1 MQRPMRLSLAKG
13 SSKNAMMMSLRV
25 RCDISMFNLCVRA
38 QICLLLCS
46 SFSLFSFKF
55 GTKIRRRK
63 TRITAADS
71 VFARDAMGER
81 SAARD
86 ISSDRSRKEQAELD
100 RLIASAVRQARE
112 YDKERAHRRSAI
124 QLAALV
130 LIALLVMCLFGRQFK
145 LFEDSTK
152 HFSKVFHL

>member
-1 MQRPMRLSLAKG
+1 MCKSSNLFAFVLLFLSFL
-13 SSKNAMMMSLRV
+13 SSNS
-25 RCDISMFNLCVRA
+25 RA
-38 QICLLLCS
+38 
-46 SFSLFSFKF
+46 
-55 GTKIRRRK
+55 KIRRRK
-63 TRITAADS
+63 TRITAADPL
-71 VFARDAMGER
+71 FARDAMGER

>member
-1 MQRPMRLSLAKG
+1 MCKSSNLFAFVLLFLSFL
-13 SSKNAMMMSLRV
+13 SSNS
-25 RCDISMFNLCVRA
+25 RA
-38 QICLLLCS
+38 
-46 SFSLFSFKF
+46 
-55 GTKIRRRK
+55 KIRRRK

-86 ISSDRSRKEQAELD
+86 VSSDRSRKEQAELD

>member
-1 MQRPMRLSLAKG
+1 MG
-13 SSKNAMMMSLRV
+13 
-25 RCDISMFNLCVRA
+25 
-38 QICLLLCS
+38 
-46 SFSLFSFKF
+46 
-55 GTKIRRRK
+55 RK

-86 ISSDRSRKEQAELD
+86 VSSDRSRKEQAELD
-100 RLIASAVRQARE
+100 RLIASAVRQALE

>member
-1 MQRPMRLSLAKG
+1 MCKSSNLFAFVLLFLSFL
-13 SSKNAMMMSLRV
+13 SSNS
-25 RCDISMFNLCVRA
+25 RA
-38 QICLLLCS
+38 
-46 SFSLFSFKF
+46 
-55 GTKIRRRK
+55 KIRRRK